1 MLPEPINTEQC
12 GRSKGCYRNP
22 PGCSPEKCDILVTWA
37 DHVSHVDFQMTA
49 DSEGW
54 VAVGFSDDLKMVC
67 SFVQIAWLYDIFA
80 SFFF

>member
-67 SFVQIAWLYDIFA
+67 SFVQIA
-80 SFFF
+80 